1 MRSIIIHSF
10 LLSKELRKTVY
21 LGSLS
26 VLLIIAI
33 ILSLATG
40 VFSIS
45 ASEIWSIVLYKL
57 NVIDGTQLF
66 SKQQEVILWNIR
78 LPRVLLAVLIGGALG
93 VSGASLQGLFRNP
106 LVEPGLIGVSGGAAL
121 FAAIAIIFGG
131 SVSFLSS
138 LALPGSYFVST
149 CAFAGALLASII
161 VFYIGGTGSGSS
173 VSILILAGV
182 AINALCMALI
192 GLCIYYANDESIRQ
206 FTFWSLGDLGGA
218 SWERIGLSIPL
229 ILLPSLALLRF
240 QRALNAFALGENEA
254 YHLGIKV
261 KTIRI
266 WIIALVALAVGSAV
280 AVAGSIGFIGLV
292 VPHMLRAVL
301 GPDHSFILPGSLL
314 FGALLLLLADL
325 LARTIVAPSE
335 IPIGVITALLG
346 APFFLGLLIQAKRKN
361 TL

>member
-1 MRSIIIHSF
+1 MRSIFIHSF
-10 LLSKELRKTVY
+10 RLSKELRKIVY

-131 SVSFLSS
+131 SISFLSS
-138 LALPGSYFVST
+138 LALPGSYFVSI
-149 CAFAGALLASII
+149 C
-161 VFYIGGTGSGSS
+161 
-173 VSILILAGV
+173 
-182 AINALCMALI
+182 
-192 GLCIYYANDESIRQ
+192 
-206 FTFWSLGDLGGA
+206 
-218 SWERIGLSIPL
+218 
-229 ILLPSLALLRF
+229 
-240 QRALNAFALGENEA
+240 
-254 YHLGIKV
+254 
-261 KTIRI
+261 
-266 WIIALVALAVGSAV
+266 ALVWQLMPYAW
-280 AVAGSIGFIGLV
+280 
-292 VPHMLRAVL
+292 P
-301 GPDHSFILPGSLL
+301 
-314 FGALLLLLADL
+314 
-325 LARTIVAPSE
+325 
-335 IPIGVITALLG
+335 
-346 APFFLGLLIQAKRKN
+346 
-361 TL
+361 